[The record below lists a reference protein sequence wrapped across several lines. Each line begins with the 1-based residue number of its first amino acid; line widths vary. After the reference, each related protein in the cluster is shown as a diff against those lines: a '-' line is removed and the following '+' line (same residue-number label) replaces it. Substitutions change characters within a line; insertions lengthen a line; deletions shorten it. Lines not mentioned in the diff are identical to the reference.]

1 MHPTLGPSIPFKK
14 FSDIVTNAA
23 LLSESK
29 VNKEQEGIICEEAY
43 CHSLLTTRDKG
54 IKLSASRSQQ
64 GNRKLSYGSTGYET
78 KDDDYSDSESSP
90 RTRAGAGPKYG
101 EDPLLGVEDPLVF
114 TEFAE
119 GIAKLATEKAGGG
132 TSPR

>member
-1 MHPTLGPSIPFKK
+1 MHPTLGPSISFQK
-14 FSDIVTNAA
+14 FSNIVTNAS
-23 LLSESK
+23 LLSESRL
-29 VNKEQEGIICEEAY
+29 NKEQEGIVCEEAY

-54 IKLSASRSQQ
+54 IKLSALRSQQ

-78 KDDDYSDSESSP
+78 KDDDYSDSETSP
-90 RTRAGAGPKYG
+90 GTRAGTGPKYG
-101 EDPLLGVEDPLVF
+101 ENPLLGVEDPLVF

-119 GIAKLATEKAGGG
+119 GIAKLATEKAEGG